1 MSGRGNVP
9 DGHDSGQELDHLL
22 GMASRAVEEVET
34 IAHLL
39 DGDGVLL
46 GSVLEDKLLEEEEGP
61 LVGDFLSDLDEGL
74 PCVLRGEL
82 CAIWT
87 LAVLDE
93 VLDLEDLFEDGCGED
108 LLLDGKRDTKAFGV
122 GFCPDEMGLCEA
134 DLVEALEL
142 LEADGEELLRLGTGD
157 GPA

>member
-1 MSGRGNVP
+1 
-9 DGHDSGQELDHLL
+9 
-22 GMASRAVEEVET
+22 MASRAVEEVET

-93 VLDLEDLFEDGCGED
+93 VLDLEYLFENRRGED
-108 LLLDGKRDTKAFGV
+108 LFLDGERYAEAFGM
-122 GFCPDEMGLCEA
+122 GLCPDEVCLCEA
-134 DLVEALEL
+134 DFVETLEL
-142 LEADGEELLRLGTGD
+142 LETDCEEFLGFGASD

>member
-61 LVGDFLSDLDEGL
+61 LMRDLLADLDEGL
-74 PCVLRGEL
+74 PGVLRSEL
-82 CAIWT
+82 GAVTT
-87 LAVLDE
+87 LRVLDDI
-93 VLDLEDLFEDGCGED
+93 LHLEY
-108 LLLDGKRDTKAFGV
+108 LLKDCRCKHLSSS
-122 GFCPDEMGLCEA
+122 
-134 DLVEALEL
+134 
-142 LEADGEELLRLGTGD
+142 
-157 GPA
+157 